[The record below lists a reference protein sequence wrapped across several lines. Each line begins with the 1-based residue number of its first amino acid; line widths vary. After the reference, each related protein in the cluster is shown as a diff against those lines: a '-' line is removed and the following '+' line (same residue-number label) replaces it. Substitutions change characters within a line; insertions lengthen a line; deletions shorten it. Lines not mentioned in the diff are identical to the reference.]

1 MKTALFL
8 FNPHAGKGS
17 IKSGLAKI
25 TDILTR
31 AGFLVT
37 VYPTQ
42 ARNDAYEKIIQMGS
56 SFDRIVVAGG
66 DGMFHEALN
75 AVMKLPRKVDLGFI
89 PSGTA
94 NDFAISNKI
103 PRVVDRAAEIA
114 AGENERKI
122 DIGTFNG
129 EYFSYVAAFGAVT
142 DVPYTTD
149 QSAKNAFGFLA
160 YLANAAKYMNL
171 QTLFNS
177 AREMEIRTD
186 DKILSG
192 EFLVGCVSNS
202 KTIGSLKQF
211 IPNDVA
217 LNDGL
222 FEGLFIKKP
231 TNLTEFSNALNVLLV
246 GNLDAEGII
255 TLKSSR
261 FEFEMDK
268 AANWTLDGEDGGLH
282 DKAVIESHK
291 QALTMLLP

>member
-103 PRVVDRAAEIA
+103 PKVVDKAAELA

-149 QSAKNAFGFLA
+149 QNAKNAFGFLA

-192 EFLVGCVSNS
+192 EFLVGCISNS

-211 IPNDVA
+211 LPNDVA

-246 GNLDAEGII
+246 GNLDAQGII

-261 FEFEMDK
+261 FEIEMDK

-282 DKAVIESHK
+282 DKAVIENHK